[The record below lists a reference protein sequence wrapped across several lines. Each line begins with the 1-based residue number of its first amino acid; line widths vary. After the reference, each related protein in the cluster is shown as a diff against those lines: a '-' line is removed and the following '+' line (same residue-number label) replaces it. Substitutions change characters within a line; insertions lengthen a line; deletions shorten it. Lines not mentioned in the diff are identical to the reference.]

1 MEGVLKIAVL
11 LAGAYALV
19 IAVIALS
26 QTAMLFPRW
35 AVGPAPPLPA
45 DAVAESLDRPG
56 GVILYGHLL
65 SGGPSGAT
73 PILGFGGN
81 GWNAADVALLLHRI
95 FPGHPV
101 AAFHYRGYA
110 PSTGRPSARL
120 LMEDALAIHDHLAR
134 RADWTGPPVVVGFSV
149 GIGPAAH
156 LVANRPV
163 QGAILVTPFDSLGNL
178 ARAHYP
184 WAPVRLLLR
193 HEMTP
198 AADLSGTDVPVALI
212 IADRDEIVPGPRV
225 EALRQALAGN
235 APGIVFDRSLS
246 AGHND
251 LYGHPDFVSSLRQA
265 MSRITADAAPPIR
278 D

>member
-35 AVGPAPPLPA
+35 AVGAAPPLPA

-56 GVILYGHLL
+56 GVILHGHLL
-65 SGGPSGAT
+65 PGGPSGAT

-95 FPGHPV
+95 FPDHPV

-134 RADWTGPPVVVGFSV
+134 RADWTAPPVVVGFSV

-198 AADLSGTDVPVALI
+198 AADLTGTDVPVALI

-246 AGHND
+246 AGHNA

-265 MSRITADAAPPIR
+265 MSRITTDAAPPMR